1 MALWAP
7 FSKEEFKQV
16 ITKCSDSS
24 APGPDKLLWWHLK
37 FITKQDEYL
46 SNIINVANV
55 CINLGH
61 WPDYFKWS
69 STIIIPKPSK
79 LSYDHAKMFCPIVLL
94 NMLEK
99 LIEKV
104 ITERIQFIVMKN
116 NFIHP
121 YQLGGLK
128 FKSTTNARVILTYIM
143 RSRWAKGKT
152 TSTLAFD
159 ISQFFLSL
167 NHRLLTTI
175 LSKAGLE
182 SKVSMFFANYL
193 VQSKTNY
200 LWNNLQSPDFEVNV
214 GIGQGSML
222 SSILSALYLILFL
235 YILEKCLKK
244 LKIPIS
250 MLLFVDDGLIIAQ
263 NNYILISNSQLF
275 CNYNVLSNLLTD
287 FGLVIEHGKTEIF
300 HFIRSHG
307 VFNPPPLN
315 LSLLRG
321 LILYPKNT
329 WKYLGFLFDWK
340 LTFH

>member
-1 MALWAP
+1 MDKCSQALNNYRNSRSLENWKNFKKVIKKVKRLYFENKIQEITNKRKSPWELTSWINRQWLSVTEAIKHNGQLCLFPEILWNTLHSTFNTAQNRQTNIEILNKIDHKPMALWAP

-61 WPDYFKWS
+61 WPDYFKWL

-79 LSYDHAKMFCPIVLL
+79 LSYNHAKMFCPIVLL

-143 RSRWAKGKT
+143 RSR
-152 TSTLAFD
+152 
-159 ISQFFLSL
+159 
-167 NHRLLTTI
+167 
-175 LSKAGLE
+175 
-182 SKVSMFFANYL
+182 
-193 VQSKTNY
+193 
-200 LWNNLQSPDFEVNV
+200 
-214 GIGQGSML
+214 
-222 SSILSALYLILFL
+222 
-235 YILEKCLKK
+235 
-244 LKIPIS
+244 
-250 MLLFVDDGLIIAQ
+250 
-263 NNYILISNSQLF
+263 
-275 CNYNVLSNLLTD
+275 
-287 FGLVIEHGKTEIF
+287 
-300 HFIRSHG
+300 
-307 VFNPPPLN
+307 
-315 LSLLRG
+315 
-321 LILYPKNT
+321 
-329 WKYLGFLFDWK
+329 
-340 LTFH
+340 